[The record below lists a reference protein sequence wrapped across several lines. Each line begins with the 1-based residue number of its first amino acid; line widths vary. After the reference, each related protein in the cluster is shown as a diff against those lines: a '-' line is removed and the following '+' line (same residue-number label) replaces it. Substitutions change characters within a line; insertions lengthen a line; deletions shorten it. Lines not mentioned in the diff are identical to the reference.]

1 MPLHSN
7 SSRLTSALL
16 AALIAVLVWVFAE
29 GESISSRSVIATVNF
44 ASEPVG
50 DLLVR
55 PDDPGFHGTASVTL
69 EGATRTIDAAAMIV
83 GNKFRLAPGV
93 AGVPTTPGE
102 ARYVDLREVLANLP
116 ELRDI
121 GSTVASVEPRRVN
134 VHVIRLVSREL
145 PVRLDLGAAG
155 GGVVLDSEPVCTP
168 ATITIRVPEG
178 MAGRIPEGAT
188 VSATIADADL
198 RQLRADVPQS
208 VPAIVHAPEGL
219 AGVQNVV
226 LSAEQV
232 TVTLRLKRTVDT
244 IKVPTVPVWFSMPPS
259 EDSGKWIVELQDKFI
274 TDVTLSGPSDQ
285 LQRIRSGEWP
295 VKAMIELSSDDLA
308 KGIQCK
314 PAVFPN
320 LPPGVSAAANSPIVR
335 LLRVVKRDAK

>member
-1 MPLHSN
+1 MILSNN
-7 SSRLTSALL
+7 SSRLKSALL
-16 AALIAVLVWVFAE
+16 AAMIAVLVWVFAE

-50 DLLVR
+50 DLLIR
-55 PDDPGFHGTASVTL
+55 PDDPAFHGTASVTL
-69 EGATRTIDAAAMIV
+69 EGTTRTIDAAAMIV

-93 AGVPTTPGE
+93 AGVPMTPGE
-102 ARYVDLREVLANLP
+102 ARYVDLREALSSLP

-145 PVRLDLGAAG
+145 PVHVELGAA
-155 GGVVLDSEPVCTP
+155 VVLDSEPVCMP

-188 VSATIADADL
+188 ISATIADADL
-198 RQLRADVPQS
+198 HQLRADVPQS
-208 VPAIVHAPEGL
+208 VSAIVRAPEGL
-219 AGVQNVV
+219 AGVENVV
-226 LSAEQV
+226 FSAEQV
-232 TVTLRLKRTVDT
+232 SVTLRLKRTVDT
-244 IKVPTVPVWFSMPPS
+244 IKVPTVPVWFSMPPN

-308 KGIQCK
+308 KGIQSK
-314 PAVFPN
+314 LAVFPD
-320 LPPGVSAAANSPIVR
+320 LPPGVSAAANSQIVR
-335 LLRVVKRDAK
+335 LSRVVKRDAK